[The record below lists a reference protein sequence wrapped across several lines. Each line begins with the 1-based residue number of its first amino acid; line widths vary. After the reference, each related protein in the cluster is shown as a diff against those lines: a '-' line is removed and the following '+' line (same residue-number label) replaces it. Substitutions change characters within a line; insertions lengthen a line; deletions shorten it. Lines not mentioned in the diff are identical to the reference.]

1 MNKYNLSIIPKL
13 FEKIKFDQMYDAFLP
28 TFSTNMSG
36 FLRDHSC
43 CSALIKI
50 TDDWRHARDEK
61 QEVGIVAI
69 DLSKA
74 FDSVCHSLLLAKMK
88 ACGVKNSALQL
99 IKSYLS
105 DRKQRVRCNGL
116 CSDWLPI
123 SSGVPQGSLLGP
135 LLFNIMI
142 NDLNF
147 VISNT
152 SLRLYADHT
161 TDYSSHINPVTLE
174 YNINQDLD
182 VLCGWFEIN
191 TSKTHAM
198 IIGINL
204 DIIITLL
211 LEPSRL
217 R

>member
-1 MNKYNLSIIPKL
+1 
-13 FEKIKFDQMYDAFLP
+13 
-28 TFSTNMSG
+28 
-36 FLRDHSC
+36 
-43 CSALIKI
+43 
-50 TDDWRHARDEK
+50 
-61 QEVGIVAI
+61 
-69 DLSKA
+69 
-74 FDSVCHSLLLAKMK
+74 
-88 ACGVKNSALQL
+88 
-99 IKSYLS
+99 
-105 DRKQRVRCNGL
+105 
-116 CSDWLPI
+116 
-123 SSGVPQGSLLGP
+123 
-135 LLFNIMI
+135 MI